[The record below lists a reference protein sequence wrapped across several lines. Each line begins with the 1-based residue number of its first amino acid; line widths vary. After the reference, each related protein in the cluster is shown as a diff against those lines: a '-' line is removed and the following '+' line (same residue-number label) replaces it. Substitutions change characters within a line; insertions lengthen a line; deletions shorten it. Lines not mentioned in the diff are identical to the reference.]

1 MSSQAVTAL
10 DDDENEAAGAKKP
23 GGKKKLLIVVGVLI
37 LLLAGAGAGL
47 WFSGLL
53 PAWLGRG
60 AAHADASATA
70 AQPAPAAPQRQPVF
84 MDMPEIV
91 ANLNAPG
98 RRPVFMRLRSK
109 LEVSRPEDIAVL
121 QNAMPRLLDL
131 FQVYLREMRPEEMR
145 GSIGTQRLRE
155 ELMLRANLAA
165 SPARIT
171 DILFTEILV
180 Q

>member
-1 MSSQAVTAL
+1 
-10 DDDENEAAGAKKP
+10 
-23 GGKKKLLIVVGVLI
+23 
-37 LLLAGAGAGL
+37 
-47 WFSGLL
+47 
-53 PAWLGRG
+53 
-60 AAHADASATA
+60 
-70 AQPAPAAPQRQPVF
+70 

-98 RRPVFMRLRSK
+98 RRPVFMRLRAK
-109 LEVSRPEDIAVL
+109 VEVSRAEDIPVL
-121 QNAMPRLLDL
+121 QAAMPRLLDL

-165 SPARIT
+165 PPARIT